1 MTKVMLLKK
10 TEVSVTEEKKG
21 KQIAV
26 KENNILSLKNFYKDN
41 LKKIAN
47 ENAKLEQTATTTE
60 VIEPIQ
66 PVTNENNLNPVTLP
80 NIENVSVNNPDH
92 KVTGEIIEQAPTNV
106 IEPTEI
112 KAMDIEIPVVE
123 NDLNK
128 EPVTLEN
135 RENENSTDS
144 TNVGDAPLINL
155 VPESAPEITDSNE
168 MDPEL
173 QEIKDRLDKVISDLN
188 NYKKKIKLL
197 ENEVN
202 QNLEKSREVLKD
214 TQAAAKIMSIQ
225 QERQRQ
231 INEESGG
238 STIENDPTR
247 ILQKTA

>member
-1 MTKVMLLKK
+1 M
-10 TEVSVTEEKKG
+10 
-21 KQIAV
+21 
-26 KENNILSLKNFYKDN
+26 
-41 LKKIAN
+41 
-47 ENAKLEQTATTTE
+47 
-60 VIEPIQ
+60 
-66 PVTNENNLNPVTLP
+66 
-80 NIENVSVNNPDH
+80 
-92 KVTGEIIEQAPTNV
+92 

>member
-1 MTKVMLLKK
+1 
-10 TEVSVTEEKKG
+10 
-21 KQIAV
+21 
-26 KENNILSLKNFYKDN
+26 
-41 LKKIAN
+41 
-47 ENAKLEQTATTTE
+47 
-60 VIEPIQ
+60 
-66 PVTNENNLNPVTLP
+66 
-80 NIENVSVNNPDH
+80 
-92 KVTGEIIEQAPTNV
+92 
-106 IEPTEI
+106 
-112 KAMDIEIPVVE
+112 
-123 NDLNK
+123 
-128 EPVTLEN
+128 
-135 RENENSTDS
+135 
-144 TNVGDAPLINL
+144 
-155 VPESAPEITDSNE
+155 